1 MSDFSEMTEAFEQA
15 RTAPDALERA
25 TEVRPGAVFAYL
37 TVIEAATSSAGRKG
51 WLCVCVCGNRRVI
64 SKGDLLRAKHPTK
77 SCGCKRKT
85 THGYSNSPTYMT
97 WGKMIQR
104 ATNPNNDR
112 SADYIGRGITV
123 CDDWKV
129 FENFLR
135 DMGERPEGMSLDRI
149 DNSKGYSPENCRWAT
164 PKEQLNNTRRNRFL
178 TLNGETKTVAQW
190 AEEAGINAGTIYSR
204 LGRGWSGADLL
215 VVASNTGFRRKN
227 AVRCKECQDIRD
239 QMEARRRG

>member
-1 MSDFSEMTEAFEQA
+1 
-15 RTAPDALERA
+15 
-25 TEVRPGAVFAYL
+25 
-37 TVIEAATSSAGRKG
+37 
-51 WLCVCVCGNRRVI
+51 
-64 SKGDLLRAKHPTK
+64 
-77 SCGCKRKT
+77 
-85 THGYSNSPTYMT
+85 
-97 WGKMIQR
+97 MIQR
-104 ATNPNNDR
+104 ATNPNHNR
-112 SADYIGRGITV
+112 SADYAGRGVTV

-227 AVRCKECQDIRD
+227 AVRCISCKDDHDKR
-239 QMEARRRG
+239 EARRHG